1 MQPQCLLAPSS
12 SFLSH
17 EAREP
22 PPLPP
27 THRERCHRKGPGLC
41 TSYQCPQNSLIYAAP
56 QMRLSPQLLLG
67 CVRLTVKTNWHSIFL
82 DNVARS
88 EHDAKGRK
96 DYLVLHTSDFLERVS
111 CQATQTALTSSS
123 MSQLRVTSISQ
134 FKDLQEVC
142 LETPW
147 SRLHRFG
154 EKPTVRPALL
164 GQGGGSEHSE
174 GQWL

>member
-1 MQPQCLLAPSS
+1 
-12 SFLSH
+12 
-17 EAREP
+17 
-22 PPLPP
+22 
-27 THRERCHRKGPGLC
+27 
-41 TSYQCPQNSLIYAAP
+41 
-56 QMRLSPQLLLG
+56 MRLSPQLLLG

-123 MSQLRVTSISQ
+123 VSQLRVTSISQ

-147 SRLHRFG
+147 SRLHRSG
-154 EKPTVRPALL
+154 EKPTVRPPLP
-164 GQGGGSEHSE
+164 GQGGGSDTQKVSGCRQTPQFSVYSVHGCPFAGLEAHRPA
-174 GQWL
+174 